1 MVNDEYLLKIG
12 FFCFPDDLLTSSL
25 HLYADKVFEPS
36 RRSSLG
42 VDIPTKHIKLANKD
56 IKLILTNISTDPHF
70 TPKCLY
76 YFRGAS
82 AAVFVFSKSNRSFFD
97 STRTLVHEFYRH
109 ISDLPITFIGLQDD
123 PEVVTFSEGQSFSQE
138 LGADY
143 FEMAVDDLQALDK
156 IIRSLSQK
164 IIALKTSRISIFAGV
179 DLQAII
185 LSTKNGL
192 PIYSQ
197 YFGTT
202 QNDEDTVGSILISIQ
217 TFSNEILSYTSL
229 VERGLKK
236 AKEQGTELTI
246 KQGEHLIGIAVVDH
260 DNQVTEQE
268 EDTLTNWLLNFI
280 TDVEEECAQELAE
293 LPESIDHYNF
303 RKARRVLQTKIDL
316 LFKGFIG
323 QNIS

>member
-1 MVNDEYLLKIG
+1 MNFHTEEYDFFLKI
-12 FFCFPDDLLTSSL
+12 CV
-25 HLYADKVFEPS
+25 K
-36 RRSSLG
+36 
-42 VDIPTKHIKLANKD
+42 
-56 IKLILTNISTDPHF
+56 
-70 TPKCLY
+70 
-76 YFRGAS
+76 
-82 AAVFVFSKSNRSFFD
+82 
-97 STRTLVHEFYRH
+97 
-109 ISDLPITFIGLQDD
+109 
-123 PEVVTFSEGQSFSQE
+123 
-138 LGADY
+138 
-143 FEMAVDDLQALDK
+143 
-156 IIRSLSQK
+156 
-164 IIALKTSRISIFAGV
+164 
-179 DLQAII
+179 AII
-185 LSTKNGL
+185 LSTKDGL

-202 QNDEDTVGSILISIQ
+202 QHDKDTVGSILISIQ
-217 TFSNEILSYTSL
+217 TFSNELLSHASL
-229 VERGLKK
+229 VERGLQK